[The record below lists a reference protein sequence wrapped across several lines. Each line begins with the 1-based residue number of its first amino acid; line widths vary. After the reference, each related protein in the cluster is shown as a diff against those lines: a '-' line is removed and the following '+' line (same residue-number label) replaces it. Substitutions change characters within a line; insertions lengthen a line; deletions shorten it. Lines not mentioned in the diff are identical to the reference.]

1 MNPSVAVIGCG
12 SISKFHFAGL
22 EKAGARIAWVCDINE
37 KATSALA
44 AKYGC
49 RATQDYREA
58 IADPAVD
65 AVWVLTFST
74 NHKEICLAAIA
85 AGKAV
90 VCEKTLATNPQDAME
105 IVRAA
110 QAKGTVFFT
119 SYMKRFMPAT
129 EKAKELLPRIGRI
142 ITTHIRAHQ
151 CWGDV
156 WTAPG
161 SSLKPEGGNPSP
173 CKARLGGGIL
183 LAGGSH
189 VLDLMNHLVGRPDT
203 VSAHMANPPGC
214 DVEGIAAALF
224 TGPNGGVHWET
235 IMHGHSGVGYLKDGW
250 DERVEIV
257 GSAGRLEILSNEWNR
272 FDTKAAVCIHYD
284 EATKTST
291 EYRFAPV
298 SPFERAVAAFCSDIA
313 ARRQTVQSAAT
324 GYEVDE
330 MIGAVQDSAA
340 SGRTVRI
347 EWKERT

>member
-1 MNPSVAVIGCG
+1 MSINVAVIGCG
-12 SISKFHFAGL
+12 AISRFHLAGL

-37 KATSALA
+37 KSTQALA

-49 RATQDYREA
+49 RTTKDYREA

-90 VCEKTLATNPQDAME
+90 VCEKTLATNPADALG
-105 IVRAA
+105 IVNAA
-110 QAKGTVFFT
+110 RAKGAVFFT

-142 ITTHIRAHQ
+142 LTTHIRAHQ

-161 SSLKPEGGNPSP
+161 SFLKPSGNQPSP
-173 CKARLGGGIL
+173 CRDRLGGGIL

-189 VLDLMNHLVGRPDT
+189 ILDLMNHLVGRPDT
-203 VSAHMANPPGC
+203 VSAHMATPDGC
-214 DVEGIAAALF
+214 DVDGIAAALF
-224 TGPNGGVHWET
+224 TGPNGVVHWET
-235 IMHGHSGVGYLKDGW
+235 MMHAHSRIGYLKDGW

-257 GSAGRLEILSNEWNR
+257 GAAGRLEILSNEWNR
-272 FDTKAAVCIHYD
+272 FDTKAAVCIHFD
-284 EATKTST
+284 AATDTST

-298 SPFERAVAAFCSDIA
+298 SPFERAVAAFCADIA
-313 ARRQTVQSAAT
+313 AKRQTVQNPLT
-324 GYEVDE
+324 GYETDE
-330 MIGAVQDSAA
+330 MIGAIQDSAE
-340 SGRTVRI
+340 SGKTVNI
-347 EWKERT
+347 QWKA

>member
-1 MNPSVAVIGCG
+1 MNITVGVIGCG

-22 EKAGARIAWVCDINE
+22 EKSGARIAWVCDINE
-37 KATSALA
+37 KATLPLA
-44 AKYGC
+44 TKFNA
-49 RATQDYREA
+49 RATKDYRE
-58 IADPAVD
+58 ILADPAVD

-90 VCEKTLATNPQDAME
+90 VCEKTLATNPQDALE
-105 IVRAA
+105 IVTAA
-110 QAKGTVFFT
+110 RAKGVVFFT
-119 SYMKRFMPAT
+119 SYMKRYMPAV
-129 EKAKELLPRIGRI
+129 EKAKELLPRLGRI
-142 ITTHIRAHQ
+142 LTTHIRAHQ

-161 SSLKPEGGNPSP
+161 SFLKPTGDQPSP

-189 VLDLMNHLVGRPDT
+189 ILDLMNHLIGRPDT
-203 VSAHMANPPGC
+203 VFANMTTPSGS
-214 DVEGIAAALF
+214 DVDGLAAAMF
-224 TGPNGGVHWET
+224 TGPNGVAHWET
-235 IMHGHSGVGYLKDGW
+235 IMHGHTRVGYLKDGW

-257 GSAGRLEILSNEWNR
+257 GSAGRLEILSNEWNH

-284 EATKTST
+284 EATGAAT

-298 SPFERAVAAFCSDIA
+298 SPFTRAVAAFCADIA
-313 ARRQTVQSAAT
+313 AKRQTVQSAIT

-330 MIGAVQDSAA
+330 MIGAIQESAA
-340 SGRTVRI
+340 SGKAVKLG
-347 EWKERT
+347 WKA